1 MSSAFLLSV
10 SLALFST
17 SFMVK
22 IFLIDVGRYE
32 PLKLR
37 AYSYR
42 TRIWN
47 NEKGCRRD
55 ELGLNFTLKRD
66 VT

>member
-1 MSSAFLLSV
+1 MLSCFLLSV

-22 IFLIDVGRYE
+22 IFLIDVDRYE

-42 TRIWN
+42 TINASSKSFETARKDAEEMNW
-47 NEKGCRRD
+47 
-55 ELGLNFTLKRD
+55 
-66 VT
+66 V